1 MASTFVKQIMKNS
14 ILTIDS
20 SVPAYEAAKMME
32 ELDVGSLVVAEN
44 NVPVGI
50 ITDRDFAIKITAHS
64 YPRDTPIRRI
74 MSSPIVSIGPF
85 DTLWD
90 AAELMSSKKLRKLP
104 VIQDEQLVGIITA
117 SDLVRVCSIGSD
129 SEMRKICDQ
138 ILLRM
143 KNETP
148 SKINEKTTQRL
159 WI

>member
-1 MASTFVKQIMKNS
+1 MSTVPETTEVKRLVNQIMKKS

-20 SVPAYEAAKMME
+20 SVPAYDAAKMME
-32 ELDVGSLVVAEN
+32 ELNVGSLVVAEN

-50 ITDRDFAIKITAHS
+50 ITDRDFAIKIAAHA

-85 DTLWD
+85 DTLLV

-117 SDLVRVCSIGSD
+117 TDLIDCTV
-129 SEMRKICDQ
+129 
-138 ILLRM
+138 L
-143 KNETP
+143 NAF
-148 SKINEKTTQRL
+148 KTENQA
-159 WI
+159 

>member
-1 MASTFVKQIMKNS
+1 MSTIPETPKEKRLVNQIMKNS

-32 ELDVGSLVVAEN
+32 ELNVGSLVVAEN

-74 MSSPIVSIGPF
+74 MSSPIISIGPF
-85 DTLWD
+85 DTLLV

-104 VIQDEQLVGIITA
+104 VIQDEQLVGIITTT
-117 SDLVRVCSIGSD
+117 DLIDCMV
-129 SEMRKICDQ
+129 
-138 ILLRM
+138 L
-143 KNETP
+143 NAF
-148 SKINEKTTQRL
+148 KTENQA
-159 WI
+159 